1 MLSCDSAGD
10 LSRDHGL
17 KHCYRSNKYG
27 TWQNSAHE
35 LGFSFGEKKN
45 NLKECQKV
53 NDTWIY
59 LAVYLHVSI
68 PNYIIYYT
76 DANFESSA
84 IFIKNE

>member
-1 MLSCDSAGD
+1 M
-10 LSRDHGL
+10 GL
-17 KHCYRSNKYG
+17 GKILHMN
-27 TWQNSAHE
+27 WVFP
-35 LGFSFGEKKN
+35 LGKKKN